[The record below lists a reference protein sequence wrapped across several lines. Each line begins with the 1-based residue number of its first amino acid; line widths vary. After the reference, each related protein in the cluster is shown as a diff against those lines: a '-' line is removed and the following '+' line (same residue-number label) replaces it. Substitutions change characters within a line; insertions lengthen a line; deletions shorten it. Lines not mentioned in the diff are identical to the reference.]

1 MSLRAF
7 HIVFITA
14 SGLLAA
20 FCAAWAVSQY
30 RADPSAVYLAGAV
43 VSVACVG
50 GAGGLRHDVPAQ
62 DEEPVMM
69 PRRPVVGG
77 QWSGERCS
85 RR

>member
-30 RADPSAVYLAGAV
+30 RTDPSAVYLAGAAL
-43 VSVACVG
+43 SVACVG
-50 GAGGLRHDVPAQ
+50 ALAVYATMFQRKT
-62 DEEPVMM
+62 
-69 PRRPVVGG
+69 RNL
-77 QWSGERCS
+77 
-85 RR
+85 